1 MDSVPVLQLRC
12 ALQHLRHAA
21 GVLLQPCHRGL
32 ALDASTEV
40 HIRGAVLDAWGHLE
54 GCQDGVESN
63 EVLVLDLR
71 KT

>member
-1 MDSVPVLQLRC
+1 MQQVYFFNR
-12 ALQHLRHAA
+12 AT
-21 GVLLQPCHRGL
+21 GGL